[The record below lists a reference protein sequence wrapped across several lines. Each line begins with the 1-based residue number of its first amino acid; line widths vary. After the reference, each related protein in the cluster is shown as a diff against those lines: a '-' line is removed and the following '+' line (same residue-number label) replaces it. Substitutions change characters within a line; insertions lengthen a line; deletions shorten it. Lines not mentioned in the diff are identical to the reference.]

1 MGRRT
6 YCRTIFSS
14 IFNFRLISHSGTC
27 TATCIRHPANC
38 RAEISCRIR
47 LIAIRRTLLS
57 FCICLISVCRT
68 TIALC
73 YSSATYSRTVI
84 TGSTC
89 LIATGKA
96 CFSTGTGLHAESRTP
111 CTRRR
116 CTIPDCSA
124 LCSRCT
130 GMITNCSSALC
141 CPSKNRV
148 SLIIKCTNNRRIADS
163 NALVT
168 IHLGERTARKTV
180 CSIYSSL
187 RAYAGTL

>member
-1 MGRRT
+1 MRRNPDGCT
-6 YCRTIFSS
+6 LIRPFLHL
-14 IFNFRLISHSGTC
+14 RLITESC
-27 TATCIRHPANC
+27 TAISFCMRKTTKS
-38 RAEISCRIR
+38 RAVRSCCFR

-68 TIALC
+68 TIVLC

-111 CTRRR
+111 CTGRR
-116 CTIPDCSA
+116 CIIPDCGTLRA
-124 LCSRCT
+124 GCSNV
-130 GMITNCSSALC
+130 ITNCRSAVCCFYRIPLRIKGTNSS
-141 CPSKNRV
+141 
-148 SLIIKCTNNRRIADS
+148 RIADS